1 MDDGIRCRSLGID
14 VARLTKGLG
23 WLAGRHRI
31 GQSRFYTVGSD
42 AAGGATE
49 EFSAV
54 RPPPPNVKFVKTTF
68 RGSRPGTHAGWLAL
82 FLSVALAA
90 CGSTPKDE
98 FANIAPDKLYAD
110 AKDDAAEGNYET
122 AVKKLEKVE
131 ARASGTLLSQ
141 QAQIDLAY
149 AYFRTGEKAQ
159 ALAKLDRFIRL
170 HPTSPAMDYVYY
182 LQGLINFNENLGLFG
197 RVANQDLSERDQQAS
212 RDAYESFKNVVERF
226 PTSKYAEDS
235 RLRMNHIVNS
245 LAAGEVHVARYYL
258 RRGAYL
264 AAANR
269 AQQAVTE
276 YRQSPA
282 IEEGLYILAQ
292 SYDKL
297 GLEPLRDDALR
308 ILKQSFP
315 NSIYLGDSV
324 SANSDQPAKS
334 KPWYQFW

>member
-1 MDDGIRCRSLGID
+1 
-14 VARLTKGLG
+14 
-23 WLAGRHRI
+23 
-31 GQSRFYTVGSD
+31 
-42 AAGGATE
+42 
-49 EFSAV
+49 
-54 RPPPPNVKFVKTTF
+54 VKFVKTTF
-68 RGSRPGTHAGWLAL
+68 LGLQPGARAGWLAL
-82 FLSVALAA
+82 CLSVALAA
-90 CGSTPKDE
+90 CGTTPKDE
-98 FANIAPDKLYAD
+98 FANTAPDKLYAD
-110 AKDDAAEGNYET
+110 AKEDATEGNFET

-149 AYFRTGEKAQ
+149 AYYRTGEKAQ
-159 ALAKLDRFIRL
+159 ALAKLDRFIKL
-170 HPTSPAMDYVYY
+170 HPVSPALDYVYY
-182 LQGLINFNENLGLFG
+182 LQGLINFNEDLGLFG
-197 RVANQDLSERDQQAS
+197 RLARQDLSERDQQAS
-212 RDAYESFKNVVERF
+212 RDAYEAFKQVVDRF

-269 AQQAVTE
+269 AKQAVLE

-282 IEEGLYILAQ
+282 IEEGLYIMAQ

-297 GLEPLRDDALR
+297 GLVSLRDDALR
-308 ILKQSFP
+308 VLQQSFP
-315 NSIYLGDSV
+315 Q
-324 SANSDQPAKS
+324 SAYVAGGSAAAAPAMKPS

>member
-1 MDDGIRCRSLGID
+1 M
-14 VARLTKGLG
+14 
-23 WLAGRHRI
+23 
-31 GQSRFYTVGSD
+31 
-42 AAGGATE
+42 
-49 EFSAV
+49 
-54 RPPPPNVKFVKTTF
+54 KTTVH
-68 RGSRPGTHAGWLAL
+68 GSRPGIHAGWLAL
-82 FLSVALAA
+82 LLSVALSA
-90 CGSTPKDE
+90 CGSTPKDD
-98 FANIAPDKLYAD
+98 FANVPPDKLYAD
-110 AKDDAAEGNYET
+110 AKDDASEGNFET

-131 ARASGTLLSQ
+131 ARASGTMLSQ

-197 RVANQDLSERDQQAS
+197 RVIDQDLSERDQQAS
-212 RDAYESFKNVVERF
+212 RDAYESFKQVVDRF
-226 PTSKYAEDS
+226 PTSKYAEDA
-235 RLRMNHIVNS
+235 RLRMNHVVNS

-258 RRGAYL
+258 RRGAYV

-282 IEEGLYILAQ
+282 IEEGLYIMAQ
-292 SYDKL
+292 SYNKL
-297 GLEPLRDDALR
+297 GLDPLRDDTLR
-308 ILKQSFP
+308 ILNQSFP
-315 NSIYLGDSV
+315 GSRFLENDVATGTQRQR
-324 SANSDQPAKS
+324 NT